1 MKAGLAY
8 MLVTSAFLTHL
19 ENAAEQQYGNPGTPR
34 ILTLSNTAETLGKG
48 GRRGGT
54 NGNNC

>member
-54 NGNNC
+54 NGNC